1 MMHSTNSDPLLKELS
16 DQYAQKNVG
25 MMLAFKIKGTEVTD
39 QECLSFIVKN
49 KLPLDQLA
57 PEDILPSEVTIKGK
71 RYITD
76 VITISNATTLSCP
89 AECTVWQNPAYP
101 PPGNRNT
108 SRPLVGGVSI
118 GSKSYITSSPEC
130 NVGTLG
136 FIAVDTAS
144 QALVGV
150 TAAHVVVK
158 NPFITLSQNLN
169 GLSENE
175 KDNYVYQNG
184 ETCTV
189 NPALQIGQV
198 IRYAPLT
205 ASVPTDPNLAGM
217 YLRRNPVDAALVSLK
232 QSDISNTESFKQ
244 YGVNYNLPLPFAT
257 SYEIFDLKTRPPLYS
272 SGRTT
277 GVKDEEPY
285 CALYYFGMNYDGM
298 DIDGYNIQGQNTS
311 APFNSIILF
320 RSNLSG
326 CTPVAPGDS
335 GSALVADFN
344 GVRKIVGL
352 IFGQAMVNGI
362 ITGLAC
368 RIDWVA
374 AKLGIEAWDGTPKNF
389 IDPASISYT
398 TIPGK
403 SGDSAIKKDGKIY
416 WQVGLIDPD
425 ATTTTST
432 TTTADPSIPTTS
444 TTTSSTSTI
453 TFSPY
458 KLFPYIRQ
466 LIRSSAA
473 EVCPFTNADTAL
485 WFTGPGL
492 PGTYPTVG
500 NVVYVSIDP
509 PQLFALG
516 GNWIKA
522 GNNHALQID
531 STGTIIADV
540 NCAATT
546 TTTTTI

>member
-1 MMHSTNSDPLLKELS
+1 MHSTNSDPLLKELS

-25 MMLAFKIKGTEVTD
+25 VMFAFKIKGTEVTD
-39 QECLSFIVKN
+39 QPCLSFIVKN

-57 PEDILPSEVTIKGK
+57 SEDILPSEVTIRGK
-71 RYITD
+71 KYITD

-89 AECTVWQNPAYP
+89 DQCTTWLNPAYP
-101 PPGNRNT
+101 PPGNRDT
-108 SRPLVGGVSI
+108 VRPLVGGISI
-118 GSKSYITSSPEC
+118 GSKNFITSSPEC

-136 FIAVDTAS
+136 FIAVDSAS

-150 TAAHVVVK
+150 TASHVVVK
-158 NPFITLSQNLN
+158 NPFITLSQDLDR
-169 GLSENE
+169 LSQNE

-205 ASVPTDPNLAGM
+205 ASVPSSPNLAGM
-217 YLRRNPVDAALVSLK
+217 YDRRNPVDAALVSLK

-257 SYEIFDLKTRPPLYS
+257 SYEIFDLQIRPELYS

-277 GVKDEEPY
+277 GVKDNVPY
-285 CALYYFGMNYDGM
+285 CALYYFGMTYEI

-311 APFNSIILF
+311 APFSNIILF

-326 CTPVAPGDS
+326 CTPAAPGDS

-344 GVRKIVGL
+344 GVRKIIGL
-352 IFGQAMVNGI
+352 VIGQAIVNGI
-362 ITGLAC
+362 VTGLAC
-368 RIDWVA
+368 RIDWIA

-403 SGDSAIKKDGKIY
+403 SGDSAIKKDGKIH
-416 WQVGLIDPD
+416 WQIGLIDPN
-425 ATTTTST
+425 ATTST
-432 TTTADPSIPTTS
+432 TTTADPNIPTTS

-458 KLFPYIRQ
+458 KLFPYVGQ
-466 LIRSSAA
+466 VIRSSAA
-473 EVCPFTNADTAL
+473 EVCPFTDANTAL

-500 NVVYVSIDP
+500 NVVYVSIYP
-509 PQLFALG
+509 PQLLALG
-516 GNWIKA
+516 DAWIKA
-522 GNNHALQID
+522 GNGHALQID

-540 NCAATT
+540 NCLSTT